1 MQILLEVHTNEGRMI
16 ISHVSRPLLQSLD
29 TNLPRLA
36 RNELWEWLLPGAE
49 QVVEVNGN

>member
-1 MQILLEVHTNEGRMI
+1 MQILLKVHTSEGGMI

-29 TNLPRLA
+29 ANLPRLA